1 MGKSA
6 PKPPDPVKTA
16 EAQAEFNREAARESA
31 LMNQINQVTPWG
43 QQRWTGELGS
53 PDRTQHTILNP
64 LLGEIIFGSGGGMGG
79 QQPQAHPG
87 GKGGGEG
94 NSRQGS
100 GASLAANILAREGGG
115 NPMAGLQQ
123 PGDYSQGY
131 GDGGLSYIMALQQQ
145 DQQRMAEARAAEEQ
159 AMAQQ
164 TQQQPQQQ
172 SRGGPNHGPNMS
184 AGASYGSFGDA
195 MTGMSHG
202 FSSGNF
208 GVPAANAAIAAKGRT
223 PGGQAIAALQGGQP
237 SAGGGGG
244 GGSGGGCFLTT
255 AVVRGRGEA
264 DDGPTLMALRDFRDD
279 YMMQTPERRALVEEY
294 YTIAPAISEAIP
306 EDHEDWQWI
315 EAQVDAAVDAIKTG
329 SENEAFLI
337 YASMVKTLQ
346 NRWISRHGMERYRHV
361 RPN

>member
-16 EAQAEFNREAARESA
+16 EAQAEFNSAAARESA

-64 LLGEIIFGSGGGMGG
+64 LLGEIIFGGGGGMGG

-100 GASLAANILAREGGG
+100 GASLAAKILAREGGG
-115 NPMAGLQQ
+115 DSMAGLQQ

-131 GDGGLSYIMALQQQ
+131 GDGGLSYVLAKQQQ
-145 DQQRMAEARAAEEQ
+145 DQQRMAEAKAAEEQ
-159 AMAQQ
+159 AALAQ
-164 TQQQPQQQ
+164 TMPQQPQQQ
-172 SRGGPNHGPNMS
+172 SREGPGTGPNMS
-184 AGASYGSFGDA
+184 VGASYGSFGDA
-195 MTGMSHG
+195 MTGMGHG
-202 FSSGNF
+202 FRSGNF
-208 GVPAANAAIAAKGRT
+208 GVPAANAAIAAGKLGGGNRGGRGA
-223 PGGQAIAALQGGQP
+223 PGGA
-237 SAGGGGG
+237 

-264 DDGPTLMALRDFRDD
+264 DDGPTLMTLRDFRDD
-279 YMMQTPERRALVEEY
+279 YMMQTPERRTLVEEY

-346 NRWISRHGMERYRHV
+346 NRWISRHGMERYRYI